1 MGNSSPFIN
10 LFRHD
15 DFLLQFAML
24 PNGGRLLSNSMRV
37 STSSSFLY
45 LFLFIIN
52 WCAFGFYLVLRLSPL
67 EKDYRGLEYQCLFVR
82 LYLFLFAF
90 LIICI
95 ETSCIFDYLYWDFWF
110 FVDFFVTLPS
120 SFAKTG
126 PQSDIQVS
134 GISEDQQ
141 RKNYL
146 QKV

>member
-1 MGNSSPFIN
+1 MGNCSSFIN

-45 LFLFIIN
+45 LFLFFIN
-52 WCAFGFYLVLRLSPL
+52 WCAFGFYLVLRLSAV
-67 EKDYRGLEYQCLFVR
+67 EKDHRGLEHQCSFAR

-95 ETSCIFDYLYWDFWF
+95 ETSCIFDYLYWDFLHFWLFVLRLLVFRRF
-110 FVDFFVTLPS
+110 FCNITFVVCEDWSP
-120 SFAKTG
+120 
-126 PQSDIQVS
+126 VWYS
-134 GISEDQQ
+134 GLWD
-141 RKNYL
+141 
-146 QKV
+146 